1 MLTVADLALQKRDL
15 SDVLDTIVKVQPTFI
30 SLFGRKP
37 DATNQKHEWLEDQIV
52 GRSFAATAIAESV
65 LTVAAADAAK
75 VRAGTLITMK
85 DDPALFAVTEKTA
98 TTITVELASANGSS
112 LTAATLPADGAT
124 FNIVSTP
131 MREASTNDDGEETY
145 HHLGTNA
152 NATQILRKE
161 IIISGSA
168 LAIKVY
174 GNVTNQL
181 NYQTSF
187 ALAELTQDLN
197 RIALFGRRVYPTG
210 VVKGEIG
217 GLYYYGTQEGGASV
231 NANGNRIDSYVIN
244 DAAQLCVNNGVRP
257 TLILCGPGQARVI
270 SNEYKNQ
277 LQVIRED
284 NTRGAYVAV
293 IVNEINGSTMT
304 VMVEPEIPDTHA
316 WIMDTSGFGLSNLSG
331 RGIRDEDATPK
342 GFDGIRRMALGELTL
357 EFKNAKSRLCLIK
370 NLKAS
375 TAALAEIKAN
385 VKTVNVAADAVN
397 MDVAAA
403 SIATDAVNV
412 DTTAVN
418 VAADTVTVMETPAG

>member
-15 SDVLDTIVKVQPTFI
+15 SDVLDTIVGAQPTFI
-30 SLFGRKP
+30 SLFRRKP
-37 DATNQKHEWLEDQIV
+37 DAFNQKHEWLEDQIV
-52 GRSFAATAIAESV
+52 GRSFAATAAAEGV
-65 LTVAAADAAK
+65 LTVAAADSAK
-75 VRAGTLITMK
+75 VRVGTLITLK
-85 DDPALFAVTEKTA
+85 DDSALFAVTAKTA

-112 LTAATLPADGAT
+112 LTAATLPEAGGA
-124 FNIVSTP
+124 FSIISTP

-145 HHLGTNA
+145 HHLGTA
-152 NATQILRKE
+152 DNATQILRKE

-181 NYQTSF
+181 NYQTAF

-217 GLYYYGTQEGGASV
+217 GLYFYGAQAGGLSI
-231 NANGNRIDSYVIN
+231 NANGNRLDSYVIN
-244 DAAQLCVNNGVRP
+244 DGAQAVVGTGARP
-257 TLILCGPGQARVI
+257 SLILCGPGQARVI

-284 NTRGAYVAV
+284 KTRGAYVAV
-293 IVNEINGSTMT
+293 IVNEVNGSTMT
-304 VMVEPEIPDTHA
+304 VMVEPDIPDTHA
-316 WIMDTSGFGLSNLSG
+316 WIQDPSGFGLSNLAG
-331 RGIRDEDATPK
+331 RGIHDEDATPK
-342 GFDGIRRMALGELTL
+342 GFDGVRRMALGELTL
-357 EFKNAKSRLCLIK
+357 EYKNAKQRLCLIK

-375 TAALAEIKAN
+375 AAAIAEIKAN

-412 DTTAVN
+412 ATDAVN
-418 VAADTVTVMETPAG
+418 VTADTVTVNPAE

>member
-15 SDVLDTIVKVQPTFI
+15 SDVLDTIVGSQPTFI

-37 DATNQKHEWLEDQIV
+37 DAFNQKHEWLEDQIV
-52 GRSFAATAIAESV
+52 GRSFAATAAAEGV
-65 LTVAAADAAK
+65 LTVAAADSAK
-75 VRAGTLITMK
+75 VRAGTLITLK
-85 DDPALFAVTEKTA
+85 DDSALFAVTATTA

-112 LTAATLPADGAT
+112 LTAATLPEAGGV
-124 FNIVSTP
+124 FIIISTP

-174 GNVTNQL
+174 GDVTNQL
-181 NYQTSF
+181 NYQTAF

-197 RIALFGRRVYPTG
+197 RIALFGRRVYPVTG

-217 GLYYYGTQEGGASV
+217 GLYFFGTQAGGLSI
-231 NANGNRIDSYVIN
+231 NANGHRLDSYVIN
-244 DAAQLCVNNGVRP
+244 DGAQAVVGTGARP
-257 TLILCGPGQARVI
+257 SLILCGPGQARVI

-284 NTRGAYVAV
+284 KTRGAYVAV
-293 IVNEINGSTMT
+293 IVNEVNGSTMT

-316 WIMDTSGFGLSNLSG
+316 WIQDPAGFGLSNLAG
-331 RGIRDEDATPK
+331 RGIHDEDATPK
-342 GFDGIRRMALGELTL
+342 GFDGVRRMALGELTL
-357 EFKNAKSRLCLIK
+357 EYKNAKQRLCLIK
-370 NLKAS
+370 NLKPSAE
-375 TAALAEIKAN
+375 AIAEIKNN

-397 MDVAAA
+397 V
-403 SIATDAVNV
+403 ATDTVGV
-412 DTTAVN
+412 
-418 VAADTVTVMETPAG
+418 VAETVTVNPAE